1 MAIGPGAGRFVAN
14 VYVRGFNFQDD
25 LPRLMRK
32 YLSLADR
39 ETVLRNA
46 MKRAAKPMKEMME
59 NLAPVRTGALSR
71 SYAIR
76 KLVKTPPYTIGIRV
90 GAVSGKG
97 MWQGDSFAKAGWRDH
112 FQELGT
118 INHRPQP
125 HVRPAINATL
135 GTYRQNLGKELAL
148 ILRKLRTI

>member
-1 MAIGPGAGRFVAN
+1 MAVGPGAGRFIAN
-14 VYVRGFNFQDD
+14 VYVKGFNYGDP

-32 YLSLADR
+32 YLTLADR
-39 ETVLRNA
+39 ETVLINA

-71 SYAIR
+71 SYSMR
-76 KLVKTPPYTIGIRV
+76 KLIKTPPRTIGIRV

-112 FQELGT
+112 FVELGT
-118 INHRPQP
+118 VNQRSQP

-135 GTYRQNLGKELAL
+135 GTYRLNLGKELAA

>member
-1 MAIGPGAGRFVAN
+1 MAVGSGAGKFVAN
-14 VYVRGFNFQDD
+14 VYVKGFNRGDQ

-32 YLSLADR
+32 YMTLQTR
-39 ETVLRNA
+39 EKELIAA

-71 SYAIR
+71 SYAMR
-76 KLVKTPPYTIGIRV
+76 KLVKTPPRVIGIRV

-97 MWQGDSFAKAGWRDH
+97 VFQGDSFAKAGWRDH
-112 FQELGT
+112 FAELGT
-118 INHRPQP
+118 VNHAPQP

-135 GTYRQNLGKELAL
+135 GTYRLNLGKELAA